1 MIEYKELHAIEEWEQ
16 AWESSIEKPV
26 LLFTHS
32 TTCPI
37 SARAFEQY
45 QKYLASADQNL
56 DGYLVKVI
64 EDRQVANQSAE
75 ETHVKHESP
84 QLFLIRDKEVLW
96 HTSHSKITVENIDE
110 AINSEKNQ

>member
-26 LLFTHS
+26 LLFKHS

-45 QKYLASADQNL
+45 QKYLASADQSL
-56 DGYLVKVI
+56 MTGR
-64 EDRQVANQSAE
+64 E
-75 ETHVKHESP
+75 
-84 QLFLIRDKEVLW
+84 LIKSRK
-96 HTSHSKITVENIDE
+96 KPM
-110 AINSEKNQ
+110 